1 REKAR
6 TGIAS
11 LKVGFNKVAGYFI
24 ETGRSAADAVPA
36 DYIRRQT
43 LKNNE
48 RYIIPELKEYEDKV
62 LGSQSKGLAL
72 EKQLYEQLFDLTAP
86 HLAELQQ
93 LAAQLSEL
101 DVLSN
106 FAERALTLNYQQ
118 PTLVAD
124 TGISIEAGRHPVV
137 ETVSSEPFIANPLL
151 MHEQRKMLLVTGP
164 NMGGKS
170 TYMRQAALIV
180 LMAYIGSF
188 VPAQAATLGPI
199 DRIFTRIGASDDLA
213 SGRSTFMVEMTETAT
228 ILHHATAQS
237 LVLMDEIGRGTSTY
251 DGLSLAW
258 ACADYLATKLHA
270 LTLFATHYFELTELA
285 SLLPGVVNVHLDAV
299 EHDEHIVFMHQVQDG
314 AASKS
319 YGLQVAQ
326 LAGVPKKVIQQAKQ
340 KLAQLEQI
348 QGQSSDE
355 SNDKLVVKAHT
366 AKSATISHQPQQQ
379 CLSLD
384 NVEHPLIEKLR
395 QIAVD
400 DLTPRQALEL
410 LYQFKRQ
417 L

>member
-1 REKAR
+1 
-6 TGIAS
+6 
-11 LKVGFNKVAGYFI
+11 
-24 ETGRSAADAVPA
+24 
-36 DYIRRQT
+36 
-43 LKNNE
+43 
-48 RYIIPELKEYEDKV
+48 
-62 LGSQSKGLAL
+62 
-72 EKQLYEQLFDLTAP
+72 
-86 HLAELQQ
+86 
-93 LAAQLSEL
+93 
-101 DVLSN
+101 
-106 FAERALTLNYQQ
+106 
-118 PTLVAD
+118 
-124 TGISIEAGRHPVV
+124 
-137 ETVSSEPFIANPLL
+137 
-151 MHEQRKMLLVTGP
+151 
-164 NMGGKS
+164 
-170 TYMRQAALIV
+170 
-180 LMAYIGSF
+180 
-188 VPAQAATLGPI
+188 
-199 DRIFTRIGASDDLA
+199 
-213 SGRSTFMVEMTETAT
+213 
-228 ILHHATAQS
+228 
-237 LVLMDEIGRGTSTY
+237 
-251 DGLSLAW
+251 LSLAW